1 MNAQLNHLKRTLKKS
16 DYSLTHPREAV
27 FMALQ
32 NQEPLSMKEL
42 VAACPKI
49 DRASIYR
56 TVALFEKLGIVHRV
70 NIGWKYKIELSDSFH
85 HHHHHLTCMK
95 CGAVIPFAEDMDLQ
109 ESIQLIATVHNFE
122 MSGHQLEIQGLCGL
136 CATSNT

>member
-1 MNAQLNHLKRTLKKS
+1 MNAQLNHLKRTLKNS
-16 DYSLTHPREAV
+16 NYSLTHPREAV
-27 FMALQ
+27 FLSLQ

-42 VAACPKI
+42 AGACPKI

-85 HHHHHLTCMK
+85 HHHHHLTCLK
-95 CGAVIPFAEDMDLQ
+95 CGQVIPFEEDD
-109 ESIQLIATVHNFE
+109 QLLKSLSLVAASHNFSME
-122 MSGHQLEIQGLCGL
+122 SHQLEIQGVCSM
-136 CATSNT
+136 CTAAAT